1 VDHPAEGLPPARP
14 VWHGQL
20 IGEALLAG
28 ESLDLDFHSVPY
40 FGEHPLV
47 ESHYLSKRSR
57 RQHKCQHEQDAQF
70 LQTLRLPPHRTFFL
84 PLLPIRSLGHR
95 YRFTF
100 ERRRVYRPASGARGL
115 FEAVSE

>member
-28 ESLDLDFHSVPY
+28 ESLDLDIHSVPY

-57 RQHKCQHEQDAQF
+57 RQHKCQHEHH
-70 LQTLRLPPHRTFFL
+70 LPPHRHVFL